1 MVDNEENKK
10 GKRKKKG
17 EGVSSLAQTTFDLP
31 ASSLELPI
39 LSLQRRR
46 TSLSLSRSP
55 LPLRL
60 HPSLSLASLSPPDVL
75 LFLLDR
81 RRNRRALDAAARWR
95 NRGGKMLQV
104 STDWG
109 NMAAARTGG
118 RTARR
123 RAGSNFSRRRG
134 RTRLH
139 GRAAASGSPPALL
152 PVSTRS
158 LSLRRAL
165 FLLRTPSLSVFPA
178 VSYRGHPRMAPAL
191 LDFDESDA
199 KSTTSGRHGSKADAI
214 PI

>member
-1 MVDNEENKK
+1 MKKNKKEK
-10 GKRKKKG
+10 GKRKEKEQEVVWPSPPG
-17 EGVSSLAQTTFDLP
+17 SPYTPLCL
-31 ASSLELPI
+31 LLH
-39 LSLQRRR
+39 LQRRR

-81 RRNRRALDAAARWR
+81 RRNRRALYAAARWR

-134 RTRLH
+134 RTRPH

-152 PVSTRS
+152 PVNLLHARS
-158 LSLRRAL
+158 LSLSPSGAL
-165 FLLRTPSLSVFPA
+165 CFSCAPLLSQFSPRFQSFSRVFPP
-178 VSYRGHPRMAPAL
+178 PRTEASP
-191 LDFDESDA
+191 
-199 KSTTSGRHGSKADAI
+199 
-214 PI
+214 